1 MMSADLRAQIT
12 SKLWG
17 TYHSRVEECLD
28 QTLANL
34 GTSYLDRACFFFWF
48 PPIARQLIFIY
59 FEIPHL
65 RFLRSIFHFL
75 KFSALIGFLGFRAGF
90 SQCI

>member
-1 MMSADLRAQIT
+1 MLYQIT

-34 GTSYLDRACFFFWF
+34 GTDYLDREYL
-48 PPIARQLIFIY
+48 P
-59 FEIPHL
+59 
-65 RFLRSIFHFL
+65 
-75 KFSALIGFLGFRAGF
+75 LG
-90 SQCI
+90 IK